1 MKYLLDTHTMVW
13 AVAETAKLSPRV
25 REILEDPH
33 HQILVSPI
41 SFWEISLKHALGK
54 VELNG
59 LVPEDF
65 SAACDAMDFDTLPLS
80 PNVASTLRHLAAP
93 HHKDPFDRMLIWQA
107 ICLKIP
113 LLSKDQTVALY
124 ATEGL
129 AVVW

>member
-13 AVAETAKLSPRV
+13 AVTETAKLSPRV
-25 REILEDPH
+25 RDVLENPS

-41 SFWEISLKHALGK
+41 SFWEISLKYALGK

-59 LVPEDF
+59 LSPEDF
-65 SAACDAMDFDTLPLS
+65 SAACVAMDFDTLPLS
-80 PNVASTLRHLAAP
+80 PDVASTLHQLAAQ
-93 HHKDPFDRMLIWQA
+93 HHKDPFDRLLIWQA

-113 LLSKDQTVALY
+113 LLSKDSTVARY

-129 AVVW
+129 KVVW